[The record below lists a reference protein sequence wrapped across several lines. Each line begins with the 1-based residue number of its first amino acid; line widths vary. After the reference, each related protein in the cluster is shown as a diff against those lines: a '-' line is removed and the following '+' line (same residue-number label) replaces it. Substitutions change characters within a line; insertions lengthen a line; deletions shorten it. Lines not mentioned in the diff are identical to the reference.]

1 MRNFGIALCEMALVG
16 ATSKAEK
23 KLADK
28 IWSTALDEVV
38 NTKFTD
44 EEAKRVRQVMGGTR

>member
-16 ATSKAEK
+16 AISKAEK

-38 NTKFTD
+38 NTKLTD
-44 EEAKRVRQVMGGTR
+44 EEVKRVRRVMGGIR